1 MRQGSAW
8 VGGAWLGFNLSL
20 ILCSVQAADLLQQ
33 EGSIGADF
41 GELDL
46 RNDQHRLQGNVRIQQ
61 GDLSIEAE
69 EALAS
74 ALQTE
79 DSRWTFERSVHLQT
93 AEVDLKSNTATAEFA
108 KGGLAEAKATGTPA
122 TFEQRSV
129 SQDKQARGRAGE
141 IQYDVVKGVV
151 TLTNDVWFTYGGN
164 EFRGN
169 VVVYNVREERVLV
182 NPQGKD
188 SGRVNITIRPRN
200 GVKLPAPR
208 PRTTEPESG
217 S

>member
-1 MRQGSAW
+1 MRHWPTMAAA
-8 VGGAWLGFNLSL
+8 AWLGLNLFPSTSSL
-20 ILCSVQAADLLQQ
+20 HAADLLEQ

-46 RNDQHRLQGNVRIQQ
+46 RNDQHRLRGNVRIQQ
-61 GDLSIEAE
+61 GDLSIEAD

-74 ALQTE
+74 ALQTD

-93 AEVDLKSNTATAEFA
+93 AEVDLKSNMATAEFA

-122 TFEQRSV
+122 VFEQRSV

-141 IQYDVVKGVV
+141 INYDVIKGVV
-151 TLTNDVWFTYGGN
+151 TLTNDVWFSYGGN

-182 NPQGKD
+182 NPQGKND
-188 SGRVNITIRPRN
+188 GRVNITIRPRN
-200 GVKLPAPR
+200 GVKLPSTRSPK
-208 PRTTEPESG
+208 PDPESG

>member
-1 MRQGSAW
+1 MRHWPTMAAA
-8 VGGAWLGFNLSL
+8 AWLGLNLFPATSSL
-20 ILCSVQAADLLQQ
+20 HAADLLEQ

-46 RNDQHRLQGNVRIQQ
+46 RNDQHRLRGNVRIQQ
-61 GDLSIEAE
+61 GDLSIEAD

-74 ALQTE
+74 ALQTD

-93 AEVDLKSNTATAEFA
+93 AEVDLKSNMATAEFA

-122 TFEQRSV
+122 IFEQRSV

-141 IQYDVVKGVV
+141 INYDVIKGVV
-151 TLTNDVWFTYGGN
+151 TLTNDVWFSYGGN

-182 NPQGKD
+182 NPQGKND
-188 SGRVNITIRPRN
+188 GRVNITIRPRT
-200 GVKLPAPR
+200 GVKLPSTRSQKPD
-208 PRTTEPESG
+208 PESG

>member
-1 MRQGSAW
+1 MHKWSAW
-8 VGGAWLGFNLSL
+8 AVMTWLAFNVGLL
-20 ILCSVQAADLLQQ
+20 LCSAHAADLLQQ

-46 RNDQHRLQGNVRIQQ
+46 RNDQHRLQGNVRIEQ
-61 GDLSIEAE
+61 GDLSIEAD

-74 ALQTE
+74 ALQTD

-93 AEVDLKSNTATAEFA
+93 AEVDLKSNTATAEFT
-108 KGGLAEAKATGTPA
+108 KGALAEAKAIGTPA
-122 TFEQRSV
+122 IFEQRSA
-129 SQDKQARGRAGE
+129 SEDKQARGRAGQ
-141 IQYDVVKGVV
+141 IKYDVVKGIV
-151 TLTNDVWFTYGGN
+151 TLTNDVWFSYGGN

-182 NPQGKD
+182 NPQGKND
-188 SGRVNITIRPRN
+188 GRVNITIRPRN
-200 GVKLPAPR
+200 GVKLPASP
-208 PRTTEPESG
+208 PRTPEPESG